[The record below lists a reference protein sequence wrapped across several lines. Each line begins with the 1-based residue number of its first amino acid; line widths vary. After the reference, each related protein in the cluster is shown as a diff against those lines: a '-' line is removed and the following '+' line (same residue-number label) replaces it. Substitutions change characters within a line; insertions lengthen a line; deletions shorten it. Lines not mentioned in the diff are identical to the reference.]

1 MYIDLRYQT
10 RRKQARCVVDLSDVA
25 NELTESSE
33 EITDDQAHACRRE
46 ILSSRVWGSLG
57 CPNN

>member
-10 RRKQARCVVDLSDVA
+10 SRKQARCVVDLSDVA

-33 EITDDQAHACRRE
+33 EITDDQAHACRQE
-46 ILSSRVWGSLG
+46 ILSSRAWGSLG